1 LSRLDF
7 ISRETALLAEQGL
20 LINIRTVSSAQGPW
34 FDVDGKRVLNLCSNN
49 YLGFANDPRLKSAA
63 REALER
69 YGVGPGAVRTIA
81 GTMTPH
87 VDLERSLAEF
97 KETEDSI
104 FLQSGFVANQAV
116 IPALVGPDDVIF
128 SDELNH
134 ASIIDGCRLSGART
148 VRYAHNDVCSL
159 EDAVKTTPGRRRLV
173 VTDGV
178 FSMDGDIAPL
188 DDIMTVA
195 DRYDL
200 ITVVD
205 DAHGEGVLGRGGRGI
220 VNHFGLTGRFDVEIG
235 TLSKAFGVVGGY
247 AAGSRETIN
256 WFKQKARP
264 FLFSTGLSPADVAA
278 SMAAVRVLQE
288 SDELVKR
295 LWDNAA
301 YFKENM
307 RALGYDTGMSR
318 TPITPVMIGDASKSS
333 ELSRR
338 LFAEG
343 VFAQSIGYPTVA
355 RGKARIRAMISAA
368 HSREDLDYGLERF
381 AKAGRDLGVI

>member
-1 LSRLDF
+1 
-7 ISRETALLAEQGL
+7 
-20 LINIRTVSSAQGPW
+20 
-34 FDVDGKRVLNLCSNN
+34 
-49 YLGFANDPRLKSAA
+49 
-63 REALER
+63 
-69 YGVGPGAVRTIA
+69 
-81 GTMTPH
+81 
-87 VDLERSLAEF
+87 
-97 KETEDSI
+97 
-104 FLQSGFVANQAV
+104 
-116 IPALVGPDDVIF
+116 
-128 SDELNH
+128 
-134 ASIIDGCRLSGART
+134 
-148 VRYAHNDVCSL
+148 
-159 EDAVKTTPGRRRLV
+159 
-173 VTDGV
+173 
-178 FSMDGDIAPL
+178 
-188 DDIMTVA
+188 
-195 DRYDL
+195 
-200 ITVVD
+200 
-205 DAHGEGVLGRGGRGI
+205 
-220 VNHFGLTGRFDVEIG
+220 
-235 TLSKAFGVVGGY
+235 VGGY